1 MSVASPFHGL
11 SAFPPTPADRD
22 GRVDTEALGCL
33 LERLCDA
40 GVASIGLLGST
51 GIYAFLTCE
60 ERRRAVEA
68 AVECVRGRVPLV
80 VGVGALRTDHAR
92 SLARDAE
99 AAG

>member
-22 GRVDTEALGCL
+22 GRVDTEALSRL

-51 GIYAFLTCE
+51 GIYAFLAPE

-68 AVECVRGRVPLV
+68 QRGVRASINAGFNRVFWTLV
-80 VGVGALRTDHAR
+80 DTHVAALI
-92 SLARDAE
+92 SCS
-99 AAG
+99 